1 MSKVSEIDIYQK
13 QLKIKDYKLILCE
26 SQLISLSNE
35 TKFSLLG
42 LFTGYEFWESSI
54 L

>member
-13 QLKIKDYKLILCE
+13 QLKIKFILYE

-35 TKFSLLG
+35 TKFSLL
-42 LFTGYEFWESSI
+42 TGYKIESWESII